1 MALFQNR
8 ALMLLFLMLALM
20 ISSLFLPSM
29 AHAAEGAAIDTAGI
43 MTSIGGLAEPVKT
56 VGTGILAI
64 AALIFGFKLIKRFF

>member
-8 ALMLLFLMLALM
+8 AMMLSFLMLALM
-20 ISSLFLPSM
+20 ISSFFLPSM
-29 AHAAEGAAIDTAGI
+29 AHAAEGTTIDTAGI
-43 MTSIGGLAEPVKT
+43 MSSIDGLAEPVKT